1 VYALPTPCEWH
12 KVACYSPALNGGAGG
27 YYRYAV
33 ASDTAPTPVASGVDP
48 NTTVYGFNGSGIGP
62 ADITQAGGLSS
73 YGVMC
78 MNGNVWELNES
89 PVVAA
94 DFSPG
99 ANRVVTG
106 GSWSTSRAT
115 RELSSET
122 FQPSAPGATF
132 SLVGFRVVSLQ
143 LTNGDGGGSLTG
155 QQSVPEPGLLLASG
169 AITLLGLARSRVQQ
183 ITKRA
188 LYKEDGPF
196 VADQQ

>member
-1 VYALPTPCEWH
+1 MYALPTPCEWH

-94 DFSPG
+94 DFSPEQT
-99 ANRVVTG
+99 A
-106 GSWSTSRAT
+106 
-115 RELSSET
+115 
-122 FQPSAPGATF
+122 
-132 SLVGFRVVSLQ
+132 
-143 LTNGDGGGSLTG
+143 
-155 QQSVPEPGLLLASG
+155 
-169 AITLLGLARSRVQQ
+169 
-183 ITKRA
+183 
-188 LYKEDGPF
+188 
-196 VADQQ
+196 

>member
-1 VYALPTPCEWH
+1 
-12 KVACYSPALNGGAGG
+12 
-27 YYRYAV
+27 
-33 ASDTAPTPVASGVDP
+33 
-48 NTTVYGFNGSGIGP
+48 
-62 ADITQAGGLSS
+62 
-73 YGVMC
+73 M
-78 MNGNVWELNES
+78 
-89 PVVAA
+89 
-94 DFSPG
+94 
-99 ANRVVTG
+99 TG

-188 LYKEDGPF
+188 LYKEDGPL